1 MSDQNLT
8 GIGLIGLGRLGRV
21 RAEIAA
27 RQLPNGRLAVVH
39 DIDADLTATVA
50 AEYGAIAVDSVK
62 ALVNH
67 PDVDGVIVATP
78 TALHV
83 DPVLAVA
90 AAAKPLFCEKPL
102 ASTLADTRQLVETID
117 AAGIACH
124 IGFNRRHDPDHL
136 QARQMIANGAIG
148 TATYLRSNIRDP
160 FPPPPWALDPN
171 TGGGL
176 FIDMLI
182 HDIDAARMLMGQEIV
197 SVYASTANLVVDPEG
212 IEGFADNATVS
223 FTFANGALGQFHAS
237 VHARYGYDVR
247 AEVFGADGNI
257 AIGRL
262 NKRDL
267 TLMTEAGGLTQPTTF
282 QTRDGIPHAMFR
294 FAEAYRDEII
304 AFADT
309 ITNGTTPTVNHH
321 DALAAF
327 RVAIACQQ
335 SATERRPIEL
345 TELQSM

>member
-1 MSDQNLT
+1 MNGSDAARL
-8 GIGLIGLGRLGRV
+8 GLIGLGRLGRV
-21 RAEIAA
+21 RAEIAG
-27 RQLPNGRLAVVH
+27 RQLPNGRLSVVF
-39 DIDADLTATVA
+39 DIDTELASTVA
-50 AEYGAIAVDSVK
+50 SEYGAIAVDSVD

-67 PDVDGVIVATP
+67 PGVDGVIVCTP

-83 DPVLAVA
+83 DPVTAVA
-90 AAAKPLFCEKPL
+90 ATGKPLFCEKPL
-102 ASTLADTRQLVETID
+102 ASNLEDTKRLVETID
-117 AAGIACH
+117 QSGIACH

-136 QARQMIANGAIG
+136 RAREMITGGAIG
-148 TATYLRSNIRDP
+148 TPTYLRSNIRDP

-182 HDIDAARMLMGQEIV
+182 HDIDAARMLMGEEIV

-223 FTFANGALGQFHAS
+223 FTFTNGALGQFHAS

-247 AEVFGADGNI
+247 AEIFGSDGLI
-257 AIGRL
+257 ELGRL
-262 NKRDL
+262 NQDDVA
-267 TLMTEAGGLTQPTTF
+267 LMTESAGLTQPSTF

-294 FAEAYRDEII
+294 FADAYRDEII

-309 ITNGTTPTVNHH
+309 VANATTPIVNHH

-327 RVAIACQQ
+327 RVAIACQR
-335 SATERRPIEL
+335 SATEARSVEL
-345 TELQSM
+345 TEVG